1 MMVTPCRRCDIQKN
15 RKWGMVMK
23 FLWTTI
29 HVKDMEASLKFYQEV
44 VGLELRR
51 RFAPGPGQDIAFL
64 GVGET
69 EVELYYTEGEELPG
83 EINGI
88 SIGFSVR
95 NAETLMQRLI
105 DKGLKV
111 SDMIKPN
118 PMLQF
123 FFVNDPDGVSVQF
136 VHDLR
141 E

>member
-1 MMVTPCRRCDIQKN
+1 
-15 RKWGMVMK
+15 
-23 FLWTTI
+23 
-29 HVKDMEASLKFYQEV
+29 MEASLKFYQEI
-44 VGLELRR
+44 VGLELKR
-51 RFAPGPGQDIAFL
+51 RFSPGPGQDIAFL
-64 GVGET
+64 SVGET
-69 EVELYYTEGEELPG
+69 EVELYHTEGEELPG
-83 EINGI
+83 QVDGI

-95 NAETLMQRLI
+95 NAEALMQRLI

-123 FFVNDPDGVSVQF
+123 FYVKDPDGVSVQF